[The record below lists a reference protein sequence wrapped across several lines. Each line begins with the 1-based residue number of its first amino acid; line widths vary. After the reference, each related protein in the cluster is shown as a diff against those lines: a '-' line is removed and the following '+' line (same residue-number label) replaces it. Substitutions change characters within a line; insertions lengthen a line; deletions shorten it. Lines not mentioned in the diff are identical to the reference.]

1 MVTSVDSSTLSTAM
15 PSISTATLTSPS
27 VISPSISPSVDE
39 DTDSSSNGTVKGV
52 VGSSAFIAALIFT
65 LVYCRYFRRR
75 RTQAKIERI
84 MQRNEPIQI
93 VMPDVYNTNHMTPP
107 ASTANLVHHSNNDPN
122 TEGRYLY
129 HPLPPTPAEQQ
140 MPEEHEMAHIEMQRQ
155 QLAPPPLIAY
165 SMEGI
170 AQPMAPPVGITETND
185 RSRSTAHLTSQ
196 TAPPPRAHP
205 FARFRDPYG
214 TQQFGEG
221 HDVSVY
227 AQKQQDQLQHH
238 EAYGAMNY
246 YPASSPASSS
256 QSAGSS
262 RGTGGYGYHSEQPSL
277 RPEKP
282 DHDPYSS
289 ISSDMPSPPPPYIE
303 SIALQL
309 HHPSAP
315 SPLSEP
321 PNRG

>member
-1 MVTSVDSSTLSTAM
+1 MITATDSSILSTTM
-15 PSISTATLTSPS
+15 PSIFTATTTSPT
-27 VISPSISPSVDE
+27 VTSPSISPSVDGDAE
-39 DTDSSSNGTVKGV
+39 SGSNDAVKGA
-52 VGSSAFIAALIFT
+52 VGTSAFIAALIFT

-84 MQRNEPIQI
+84 MRRNEPPQI
-93 VMPDVYNTNHMTPP
+93 VLPDVYNTNHMTPP
-107 ASTANLVHHSNNDPN
+107 TSTANLVHHSNNDPS
-122 TEGRYLY
+122 YLY

-170 AQPMAPPVGITETND
+170 AQPMAPPPVGITETNNA
-185 RSRSTAHLTSQ
+185 SRSTAQLTSQ

-205 FARFRDPYG
+205 FARFQDPYG
-214 TQQFGEG
+214 TQQFGHG

-227 AQKQQDQLQHH
+227 AQKQQDQLQPY
-238 EAYGAMNY
+238 EAYGPMSY

-262 RGTGGYGYHSEQPSL
+262 RGTGRYGYHSEQPSL

-282 DHDPYSS
+282 DHDLHSS
-289 ISSDMPSPPPPYIE
+289 VSSDMSSPPPPYIE
-303 SIALQL
+303 SITLQL